1 MLSSLREDHKQFEK
15 DDVQIL
21 GISVDHIW
29 THKAFAKA
37 LGDLPF
43 PLLADWDKSVT
54 RSYGILNE
62 ERGAARRWL
71 FLIDYLG
78 RVRWNTPVADWD
90 ESKQYAALREAM
102 LTLPMIPRRKKEK
115 ASP

>member
-1 MLSSLREDHKQFEK
+1 MFSSLREDHQQFEK
-15 DDVQIL
+15 AEVQVL

-29 THKAFAKA
+29 AHKAYAKA

-43 PLLADWDKSVT
+43 PLLADWDKSVS
-54 RSYGILNE
+54 RSYGVLNE

-78 RVRWNTPVADWD
+78 RIRWNQSVSDWD

-102 LTLPMIPRRKKEK
+102 LALPRIPRKKEK
-115 ASP
+115 AGP

>member
-1 MLSSLREDHKQFEK
+1 LREDHAQFERA
-15 DDVQIL
+15 DVQIL

-29 THKAFAKA
+29 AHKAYAKA

-54 RSYGILNE
+54 RSYGVLNE
-62 ERGAARRWL
+62 ERGAARRSL

-78 RVRWNTPVADWD
+78 RIRWSNPLFDWN
-90 ESKQYAALREAM
+90 ESTQYAALREAM
-102 LTLPMIPRRKKEK
+102 LALPRIPKKRETG
-115 ASP
+115 P

>member
-1 MLSSLREDHKQFEK
+1 MFSSLREDHEQFEK
-15 DDVQIL
+15 AEVQVL

-29 THKAFAKA
+29 AHKAYARA

-43 PLLADWDKSVT
+43 PLLADWDKSVS
-54 RSYGILNE
+54 RSYGVLNE
-62 ERGAARRWL
+62 ERGAARRWM

-78 RVRWNTPVADWD
+78 RIRWNNPVSDWD

-102 LTLPMIPRRKKEK
+102 LSMPRIPRTKK
-115 ASP
+115 AGA

>member
-1 MLSSLREDHKQFEK
+1 MFSSLREDHEQFEK
-15 DDVQIL
+15 AEVQVL

-29 THKAFAKA
+29 AHKAYAKA

-43 PLLADWDKSVT
+43 PLLADWDKSVS
-54 RSYGILNE
+54 RSYGVLNE
-62 ERGAARRWL
+62 ERGAARRWM

-78 RVRWNTPVADWD
+78 RIRWNNPVSDWD

-102 LTLPMIPRRKKEK
+102 LSLPRIPRKK
-115 ASP
+115 AGP